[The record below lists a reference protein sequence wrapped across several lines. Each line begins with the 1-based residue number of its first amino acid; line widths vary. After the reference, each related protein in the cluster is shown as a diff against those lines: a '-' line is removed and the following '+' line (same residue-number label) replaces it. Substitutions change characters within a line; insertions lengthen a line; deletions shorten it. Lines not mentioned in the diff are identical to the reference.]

1 MTVRHRVIWSQ
12 GMSLQ
17 PHHFQQEAR
26 FLEHLIDARVRA
38 ADTYAWGFSDQVID
52 EAQLALG
59 RIALVRASGVMT
71 DGTPF
76 SMPDADTLAPLDV
89 GADAHNEIVY
99 LVAPLARFGATDVDF
114 GDDDSADGVSRYAVV
129 DEHVAHNPDLDV
141 QTSPCCDESTEPCC
155 PGSSVAS

>member
-12 GMSLQ
+12 GMFLQ

-26 FLEHLIDARVRA
+26 FFEHLIDARVRA
-38 ADTYAWGFSDQVID
+38 ADTYAWGFGELVID

-59 RIALVRASGVMT
+59 RIALTRASGVLT

-76 SMPDADTLAPLDV
+76 SMPDADALPPPLEV
-89 GADAHNEIVY
+89 GADVQNEVVY

-114 GDDDSADGVSRYAVV
+114 DGTEGGEGVSRYAVV
-129 DEHVAHNPDLDV
+129 EQTLRDQVNAADDPEPVQLGAVRLDRK
-141 QTSPCCDESTEPCC
+141 
-155 PGSSVAS
+155 SVV